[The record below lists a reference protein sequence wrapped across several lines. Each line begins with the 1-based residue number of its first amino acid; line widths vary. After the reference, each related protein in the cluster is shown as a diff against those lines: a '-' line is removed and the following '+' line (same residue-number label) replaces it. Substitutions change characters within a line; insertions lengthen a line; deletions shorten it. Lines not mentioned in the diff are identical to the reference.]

1 MNKTGNTTGNADEW
15 DKLIGEL
22 YEAVLEPGR
31 LVQVLRGFDSFL
43 GSRLCHLMGWNNRSG
58 TLSMSAMSNPE
69 FHEAGR
75 AYAEYYGQ
83 IDPRRRFAE
92 SQSVGGIWA
101 CHDHFNKK
109 YVSGN
114 EFYQDFLIPSGAR
127 YVLGGYVHETAD
139 LKVFIV
145 FNHLVG
151 QDEFDSTQ
159 RLAIRRLMPHLQR
172 VMRMTLSVETLRAGS
187 HAGEL
192 GLTALGQAVFTLDG
206 MGHIAFA
213 NEVAETMLRDS
224 GVLHA
229 QSQRLAGK
237 GNNASKFASAADRTR
252 LTRQSESV
260 LLEDTQNPSSAWL
273 VSILPIPRVINL
285 PGIVSHEG
293 TASASLGMSNVNRAW
308 MNDDVDLVVL
318 AVPQHAGT
326 GAMTRTLAK
335 LFKLTDA
342 EARLAH
348 GLSAGKS
355 VEEYA
360 SKNGISVTTARTQI
374 RSILAK
380 TGERRQ
386 HDLVGML
393 ARLPRSKT

>member
-1 MNKTGNTTGNADEW
+1 MNKSGNTTGDVDKWDE
-15 DKLIGEL
+15 LIGEL
-22 YEAVLEPGR
+22 YETVLEPGR
-31 LVQVLRGFDSFL
+31 LVHVLAGFDRFL
-43 GSRLCHLMGWNNRSG
+43 GSRLCHLMGWNNRTGS
-58 TLSMSAMSNPE
+58 LSMSAMSNPE
-69 FHEAGR
+69 FHEAAH

-101 CHDHFNKK
+101 CHDHFDKR
-109 YVSGN
+109 YVSN
-114 EFYQDFLIPSGAR
+114 SEFYQDFLIPSGAR
-127 YVLGGYVHETAD
+127 YVLGGYVHETVD
-139 LKVFIV
+139 LRVFIV

-159 RLAIRRLMPHLQR
+159 RLAMRRLMPHLQR

-206 MGHIAFA
+206 IGRIAFA
-213 NEVAETMLRDS
+213 NQVAEAMLHES
-224 GVLHA
+224 NVLHA
-229 QSQRLAGK
+229 RSQRLMGK
-237 GNNASKFASAADRTR
+237 GSNASKFAAAVDRTR
-252 LTRQSESV
+252 LTRKSESV
-260 LLEDTQNPSSAWL
+260 LLWDTQNVANAWL
-273 VSILPIPRVINL
+273 VSILAIPRLIER
-285 PGIVSHEG
+285 PGMTSLG
-293 TASASLGMSNVNRAW
+293 ATASTGLGMSDVSRGW
-308 MNDDVDLVVL
+308 MQDDVDLVVL
-318 AVPQHAGT
+318 AVPQRAGA
-326 GAMTRTLAK
+326 GAMTRTLAN
-335 LFKLTDA
+335 LFSLTDA

-348 GLSAGKS
+348 GLSAGMS

-360 SKNGISVTTARTQI
+360 SANNISVATARTQV

-393 ARLPRSKT
+393 ARLPRSRT